1 MEILNLKVVNNYRL
15 VKLFAIGFCNSCG
28 RAVGKSKNIASFKIL
43 CSYPLIYYPERMY
56 RRGFNLIIIDENMNK
71 YIGFLTECSYYFLIL
86 TFIYFGTCGVNKV
99 FCFISSNFSRQVQL
113 KWYIIK
119 YFSIFT
125 YYIPIF
131 IILDTII

>member
-1 MEILNLKVVNNYRL
+1 MEIRNLKVVNNYRFI
-15 VKLFAIGFCNSCG
+15 KLFTIGFCNGCS
-28 RAVGKSKNIASFKIL
+28 RTVSKSKFITLTKIFR
-43 CSYPLIYYPERMY
+43 SYPFAVNPEWMY
-56 RRGFNLIIIDENMNK
+56 GRGFNLIIIDENMNK